1 VTRPLTFRV
10 LDTLCNGRP
19 VDRKEDTVRIARLA
33 GFGLGL
39 ALLLNGVPTF
49 AADKTWTGSISDSMC
64 NGKHASKDEHGV
76 KVTDA
81 DCTKACIDKG
91 GKYVFVT
98 GGKTYQIAN
107 QDFAGLKDHAGHR
120 VALTGEMKG
129 NDITVSKIEMPAG
142 KKPATK

>member
-1 VTRPLTFRV
+1 
-10 LDTLCNGRP
+10 
-19 VDRKEDTVRIARLA
+19 VRIVRLS
-33 GFGLGL
+33 GLGLGL
-39 ALLLNGVPTF
+39 ALLLSGAPALAVE
-49 AADKTWTGSISDSMC
+49 KTWTGSISDSMC
-64 NGKHASKDEHGV
+64 NGKHKATGEHGV
-76 KVTDA
+76 KVSDA

-107 QDFAGLKDHAGHR
+107 QDFGGLKDHAGHR

-129 NDITVSKIEMPAG
+129 NEITVSKIEMPAA

>member
-1 VTRPLTFRV
+1 VTWPVTFRV
-10 LDTLCNGRP
+10 PGTLWIEGP
-19 VDRKEDTVRIARLA
+19 LLELKEDTVRIARLA
-33 GFGLGL
+33 GFGL
-39 ALLLNGVPTF
+39 ALLLSGMPAL
-49 AADKTWTGSISDSMC
+49 AAEKTWTGSISDSMC
-64 NGKHASKDEHGV
+64 NGKHAAKGEHGV
-76 KVTDA
+76 KVSDA

-91 GKYVFVT
+91 AKYVFVS

-129 NDITVSKIEMPAG
+129 NDITVSKIEMPAA

>member
-1 VTRPLTFRV
+1 
-10 LDTLCNGRP
+10 
-19 VDRKEDTVRIARLA
+19 VRIARLS
-33 GFGLGL
+33 GLSLGL
-39 ALLLNGVPTF
+39 ALLLSGAPAL
-49 AADKTWTGSISDSMC
+49 AADKTWTGTISDSMC

-76 KVTDA
+76 KMSDT

-91 GKYVFVT
+91 AKYVFVT

-129 NDITVSKIEMPAG
+129 NDITVSKIEMPAA